1 MGKARGRDVGYTR
14 ETGTGDV
21 GRVRSIKRVLAGVLG
36 LNLLVAFAKLGYG
49 LLSGSVAM
57 TADGFHSLFDG
68 TSNVVGLVGMS
79 LASRPAD
86 DDHPYGHGK
95 YETFA
100 SLVIAVLLALA
111 AWRVASSA
119 LERLVTPGEAAR
131 VDAFSFVVMLGTLA
145 VNFGVTT
152 YERKAGKRLG
162 SEILVADAS
171 HTASDVLVSL
181 GVIVGLAAVK
191 LGFPQADP
199 IIALVVAAFILVA
212 GWRVL
217 RSAQATL
224 SDSRRIA
231 PSALREVAMSVPGV
245 LGAHHVRTRGPASE
259 VYVDLH
265 IQVDP
270 TVSVAV
276 GHATAELVEKTVCD
290 RFEEVRDV
298 IVHLEPLDEY
308 QAKKTA
314 AETEAEQGA

>member
-1 MGKARGRDVGYTR
+1 MGYTR
-14 ETGTGDV
+14 EIGAGDDN
-21 GRVRSIKRVLAGVLG
+21 RVRSVKRVLVGVLG

-49 LLSGSVAM
+49 MITGSVAM
-57 TADGFHSLFDG
+57 TADGFHSMFDG

-100 SLVIAVLLALA
+100 SLVIAIMLALA
-111 AWRVASSA
+111 AWRVGSSA
-119 LERLVTPGEAAR
+119 VERLVSPGEPAR
-131 VDAFSFVVMLGTLA
+131 VDALSFAIMLGTLA
-145 VNFGVTT
+145 VNIGVTT

-162 SEILVADAS
+162 SEILIADAS

-199 IIALVVAAFILVA
+199 LIALVVAGFILVA

-224 SDSRRIA
+224 SDSMRIA
-231 PSALREVAMSVPGV
+231 PSAIRDVVMSVPGV
-245 LGAHHVRTRGPASE
+245 LGCHHVRTRGPASE

-270 TVSVAV
+270 GIPVAS
-276 GHATAELVEKTVCD
+276 GHATAERVEKTVCV
-290 RFEEVRDV
+290 RFDQVRDV

-308 QAKKTA
+308 QRRKTA
-314 AETEAEQGA
+314 AEAEAERGE

>member
-1 MGKARGRDVGYTR
+1 MGYTK
-14 ETGTGDV
+14 ESVTGDSN
-21 GRVRSIKRVLAGVLG
+21 RVRSVKRVLVGVLG
-36 LNLLVAFAKLGYG
+36 LNVLVALAKLGYG
-49 LLSGSVAM
+49 LLTGSVAM
-57 TADGFHSLFDG
+57 TADGFHSMFDG

-100 SLVIAVLLALA
+100 SLAIAMMLVFA
-111 AWRVASSA
+111 AWRVGSSA
-119 LERLVTPGEAAR
+119 IERLISPGAPAR
-131 VDAFSFVVMLGTLA
+131 VDALSFVIMLGTLA
-145 VNFGVTT
+145 VNVGVTT
-152 YERKAGKRLG
+152 YERRAGKRLG

-171 HTASDVLVSL
+171 HTASDVMVSI

-199 IIALVVAAFILVA
+199 IIALMVAGFILVA

-231 PSALREVAMSVPGV
+231 PAVIREVAISVPGV
-245 LGAHHVRTRGPASE
+245 LGCHHVRTRGPASE

-270 TVSVAV
+270 GVPVAA
-276 GHATAELVEKTVCD
+276 GHATAELVEKTICD
-290 RFEEVRDV
+290 RFAEVRDV

-308 QAKKTA
+308 QRRKTA
-314 AETEAEQGA
+314 AEAEAEQGA

>member
-1 MGKARGRDVGYTR
+1 MGYTK
-14 ETGTGDV
+14 EVGTGDI
-21 GRVRSIKRVLAGVLG
+21 GRVRSIKRVLVGVLG

-49 LLSGSVAM
+49 MLSGSVAM
-57 TADGFHSLFDG
+57 TADGFHSMFDG
-68 TSNVVGLVGMS
+68 TSNVVGLVGMN

-100 SLVIAVLLALA
+100 SLVIAVMLALA

-119 LERLVTPGEAAR
+119 IERLISPGEPAR
-131 VDAFSFVVMLGTLA
+131 VDVLSFVVMLGTLA

-171 HTASDVLVSL
+171 HTASDVFVSL
-181 GVIVGLAAVK
+181 GVIAGLAAVK

-199 IIALVVAAFILVA
+199 LIALVVAGFILVA

-224 SDSRRIA
+224 SDSMRIA
-231 PSALREVAMSVPGV
+231 PSAIREAAMSVPGV
-245 LGAHHVRTRGPASE
+245 LGCHHVRTRGPASE
-259 VYVDLH
+259 VYVDMH

-270 TVSVAV
+270 GIPVAA
-276 GHATAELVEKTVCD
+276 GHATAELVEKTICD
-290 RFEEVRDV
+290 RFEQVRDV

-308 QAKKTA
+308 QRQKTA
-314 AETEAEQGA
+314 AETEAERGA